1 MNFYFVFARN
11 ASHTDAAAHAGN
23 LPPAY
28 KHSDKA
34 TGKAAYLRIAKS
46 ANQRRKLALWVCD
59 GERAKV
65 AF

>member
-1 MNFYFVFARN
+1 MNFYFIFARN
-11 ASHTDAAAHAGN
+11 ADNAAAADHAGN

-34 TGKAAYLRIAKS
+34 SGKAAYLRLAKS
-46 ANQRRKLALWVCD
+46 GAQRRKLALWSFD
-59 GERAKV
+59 GKGAKV